1 MPRRRPD
8 PRVGLHVLIRR
19 SVKRWLVRAARAER
33 RSMGGFVDL
42 ILDGTRT
49 RWEAERK
56 PNGPSR

>member
-1 MPRRRPD
+1 MPRRRPA

-19 SVKRWLVRAARAER
+19 SVKRWLVKAARAER

-42 ILDGTRT
+42 VLDGFRT

-56 PNGPSR
+56 SNGPSR